1 MKLAKSLFVSDEIH
15 EKEVKL
21 PNGEVHKLHFKELS
35 AVEFRKFQMAEFS
48 EDDEVKATS
57 MAKLIASSLVD
68 SDGKQALNLPQALKL
83 NSAATNAMIAVIL
96 GVNGFSEQK
105 KD

>member
-1 MKLAKSLFVSDEIH
+1 MKLSKSLFVSDEVH
-15 EKEVKL
+15 EKEVTL

-48 EDDEVKATS
+48 ENDEVKATS
-57 MAKLIASSLVD
+57 MAKLISSSLVEA
-68 SDGKQALNLPQALKL
+68 DGKLALTMQQALKL

-96 GVNGFSEQK
+96 SVNGFGEQK
-105 KD
+105 KG